1 MYQNLGVPFLFIHLN
16 IHCLNALL
24 SAEFFNLH
32 QQLYPLT
39 SLLQVS
45 LKENLEKKEL
55 DTFW

>member
-32 QQLYPLT
+32 QQIYPLVYYK
-39 SLLQVS
+39 LA
-45 LKENLEKKEL
+45 
-55 DTFW
+55 

>member
-1 MYQNLGVPFLFIHLN
+1 MLYQVQSSLIFIKK
-16 IHCLNALL
+16 
-24 SAEFFNLH
+24 
-32 QQLYPLT
+32 QLYPLT